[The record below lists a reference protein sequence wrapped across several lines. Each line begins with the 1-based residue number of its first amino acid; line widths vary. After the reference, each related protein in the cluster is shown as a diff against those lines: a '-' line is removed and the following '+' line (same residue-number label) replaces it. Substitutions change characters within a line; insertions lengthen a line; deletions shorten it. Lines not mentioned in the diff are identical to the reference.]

1 MANITNNYNLNKP
14 LPEENVNI
22 DVLNQNMDIIDTN
35 LKSLSDKIN
44 NVENNIPSTDGFVSQ
59 STLNTTLTSYAK
71 KSDLPEEYDDTELT
85 NKVSDIETNLGGHTV
100 KSDVPENAVFTDT
113 IYDDTAL
120 KTELTIAITTAISDK
135 ADSSDIPTK
144 VSQLTN
150 DKGYLTSSD
159 IDTSQSHTHSNK
171 SILDKLTQE
180 YIDKIDGIAD
190 GAEQNVQ
197 SDWNAVS
204 GDAFIKNKPEFAN
217 VAMSDSYNDLV
228 DKPTIPTKTS
238 QLTNDSGFKTTDN
251 NTTYSLS
258 KSGSTIT
265 LTGSDGSTTSVIDS
279 NDNTVYTHPTY
290 TARTGKPVSN
300 QTPTFG
306 GTATVSQITSDE
318 TGHVTSATDRTIK
331 IPNTLSNGTGTAG
344 LIKTSST
351 VTSNSGYTACPV
363 INGVPYYKDTNT
375 TYSHPTTAGNK
386 HIPSG
391 GSSGQILEWSASGTA
406 KWVTPDFGSSGGSGT
421 IYYQTSTPSDATN
434 NSVWIV

>member
-22 DVLNQNMDIIDTN
+22 EVLNQNMDIIDTN

-59 STLNTTLTSYAK
+59 SALNTTLASYAK
-71 KSDLPEEYDDTELT
+71 TTDLPEEYDDTELSNRIDT
-85 NKVSDIETNLGGHTV
+85 IEINLGNHTV

-113 IYDDTAL
+113 VYDDTAL
-120 KTELTIAITTAISDK
+120 KTELTTAITTAVSDK
-135 ADSSDIPTK
+135 ANSSDIPTK

-150 DKGYLTSSD
+150 DKGYLTSYD
-159 IDTSQSHTHSNK
+159 IDTSQNHVHSNK
-171 SILDKLTQE
+171 TVLDKITQE
-180 YIDKIDGIAD
+180 YIDKIDGIAE

-217 VAMSDSYNDLV
+217 VAISGSYDDLV
-228 DKPTIPTKTS
+228 NKPTIPS
-238 QLTNDSGFKTTDN
+238 E
-251 NTTYSLS
+251 
-258 KSGSTIT
+258 
-265 LTGSDGSTTSVIDS
+265 
-279 NDNTVYTHPTY
+279 YTHPTY
-290 TARTGKPVSN
+290 SVRTSGLYKI
-300 QTPTFG
+300 
-306 GTATVSQITSDE
+306 TVDDK
-318 TGHVTSATDRTIK
+318 GHVSSVSVVDKSDITALG
-331 IPNTLSNGTGTAG
+331 IPEDD
-344 LIKTSST
+344 T
-351 VTSNSGYTACPV
+351 VYT
-363 INGVPYYKDTNT
+363 
-375 TYSHPTTAGNK
+375 HPTTAGNK

>member
-1 MANITNNYNLNKP
+1 MANVTTNYNLNKP
-14 LPEENVNI
+14 LQEENVNI
-22 DVLNQNMDIIDTN
+22 DVINQNMDIIDTN

-59 STLNTTLTSYAK
+59 SALNTTLASYAK
-71 KSDLPEEYDDTELT
+71 TTDLPEEYDDTELSNRIDT
-85 NKVSDIETNLGGHTV
+85 IEINLGNHTV

-113 IYDDTAL
+113 VYDDTAL
-120 KTELTIAITTAISDK
+120 KTELTTAIATAVSDK
-135 ADSSDIPTK
+135 ANSSDIPTK

-150 DKGYLTSSD
+150 DKGYLTSD
-159 IDTSQSHTHSNK
+159 DVDTSQNHTHTNK
-171 SILDKLTQE
+171 AVLDKLTQT
-180 YIDKIDGIAD
+180 YIDKIDGIAE

-217 VAMSDSYNDLV
+217 VAISGSYNDLV
-228 DKPTIPTKTS
+228 DKPTIPSKTS

-279 NDNTVYTHPTY
+279 NDNTVYTHPSY
-290 TARTGKPVSN
+290 TARTGKPTGN
-300 QTPTFG
+300 QTPAFG
-306 GTATVSQITSDE
+306 GTATVSQITSDA
-318 TGHVTSATDRTIK
+318 TGHVTGATDRIITI
-331 IPNTLSNGTGTAG
+331 PSTLSNGTGTAG
-344 LIKTSST
+344 LIKTTST
-351 VTSNSGYTACPV
+351 ITSNSGYTACPV
-363 INGVPYYKDTNT
+363 ISGVPYYKDTNT
-375 TYSHPTTAGNK
+375 TYTHPTTAGNK

-406 KWVTPDFGSSGGSGT
+406 KWVTPNLGT
-421 IYYQTSTPSDATN
+421 TVYYQTTEPSVSDTA
-434 NSVWIV
+434 VWIGGNE